1 MEVYFPVFAE
11 DKNDNEIRIHALN
24 IILTQTPSTTDMAR
38 IVAVLR
44 TDKDYEVINYVFTK
58 LEAMARSDFNQ
69 AKGLRQVVLDGVL
82 GPPRLVRYTCRGFC
96 ISLVP
101 EATYQARDLEG
112 RRVSSRRPST
122 SRVRENRRDFLPIHP
137 PFVACALLYSSST
150 HENCVQ

>member
-58 LEAMARSDFNQ
+58 LEAMARSAFNQ
-69 AKGLRQVVLDGVL
+69 AKGFV
-82 GPPRLVRYTCRGFC
+82 
-96 ISLVP
+96 SL
-101 EATYQARDLEG
+101 
-112 RRVSSRRPST
+112 SSRSNIKGKGP
-122 SRVRENRRDFLPIHP
+122 
-137 PFVACALLYSSST
+137 
-150 HENCVQ
+150 

>member
-58 LEAMARSDFNQ
+58 LEAMARSAFNQ
-69 AKGLRQVVLDGVL
+69 AKGLRQVVLDGIL
-82 GPPRLVRYTCRGFC
+82 GRPSTLHLSGFC

-101 EATYQARDLEG
+101 KA
-112 RRVSSRRPST
+112 
-122 SRVRENRRDFLPIHP
+122 
-137 PFVACALLYSSST
+137 
-150 HENCVQ
+150 ENCVQ

>member
-58 LEAMARSDFNQ
+58 LEAMARSAFNQ

-82 GPPRLVRYTCRGFC
+82 GPPRLVRYTCRVFC
-96 ISLVP
+96 ISLV
-101 EATYQARDLEG
+101 
-112 RRVSSRRPST
+112 SSQSNIQGKGP
-122 SRVRENRRDFLPIHP
+122 
-137 PFVACALLYSSST
+137 
-150 HENCVQ
+150 